1 MQAKNV
7 MTRNVVTVRPETPVA
22 EIAEQLLERRIGAVP
37 VVDSAG
43 QVIGIVV
50 SGGVAHLWG
59 AAYSEDDKAA
69 IHVAAE
75 STPGVKAVEDNVS
88 VFSPSV
94 RAAMWAE

>member
-7 MTRNVVTVRPETPVA
+7 MTRNVVTVRPETP
-22 EIAEQLLERRIGAVP
+22 
-37 VVDSAG
+37 
-43 QVIGIVV
+43 
-50 SGGVAHLWG
+50 
-59 AAYSEDDKAA
+59 
-69 IHVAAE
+69 VAAE